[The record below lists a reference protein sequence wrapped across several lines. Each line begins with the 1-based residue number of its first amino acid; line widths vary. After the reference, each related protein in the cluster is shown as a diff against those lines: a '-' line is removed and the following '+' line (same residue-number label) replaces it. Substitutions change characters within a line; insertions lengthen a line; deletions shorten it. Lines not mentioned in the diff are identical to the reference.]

1 MRPIVIAKLLGLS
14 LFGLYLALGLAHSTG
29 DPSATQASV
38 RHGPE

>member
-14 LFGLYLALGLAHSTG
+14 LFGLYLALGFAHSTG
-29 DPSATQASV
+29 DTSATQASV